1 MTHPSNDRSRPPAP
15 PPIAGLLVIDKPLT
29 MTSMSV
35 CRIVKRRL
43 MDGGQPKRVKVG
55 QAGTLDP
62 LATGVMVILIGRS
75 THTCE
80 HIMGLTKTY
89 DVLIDLG
96 HTSTS
101 DDMEG
106 DLRRVDVPT
115 PPDAQAIDRVLDT
128 MRGTI
133 QQRPPLYSALQVGG
147 TRAYRLARKGRDIE
161 LPARPVVIHSIER
174 RFYEFPMLRLIVK
187 CGRGTYLRSLARDVG
202 LALGTGG
209 MLAGLRR
216 TGVGPFHAKDAVS
229 PTALPIPLLQ
239 HHLLIDP
246 WADRGELES
255 SGAVD

>member
-1 MTHPSNDRSRPPAP
+1 MTNQPTHLLKPEPP
-15 PPIAGLLVIDKPLT
+15 PPISGLLVIDKPLT

-43 MDGGQPKRVKVG
+43 MAGGQPKRVKVG

-62 LATGVMVILIGRS
+62 LATGVMVILIGRC
-75 THTCE
+75 TRRCE
-80 HIMGLTKTY
+80 HIMGLAKTY

-106 DLRRVDVPT
+106 DLARVDVPS
-115 PPDAQAIDRVLDT
+115 PPDSREVDRVLDT

-133 QQRPPLYSALQVGG
+133 QQRPPLFSALQIGG
-147 TRAYRLARKGRDIE
+147 TRAYRLARKGSDME
-161 LPARPVVIHSIER
+161 LPSRPVVIHSIER
-174 RFYEFPMLRLIVK
+174 LSYEFPMLRVLVN

-202 LALGTGG
+202 LTLGTGG

-216 TGVGPFHAKDAVS
+216 TSVGPFHANDAVS
-229 PTALPIPLLQ
+229 PTDLPIPLLQ
-239 HHLLIDP
+239 QHLVNDP
-246 WADRGELES
+246 W
-255 SGAVD
+255 VDAETPNPGNTKN

>member
-1 MTHPSNDRSRPPAP
+1 MKHAAPHQPPPA
-15 PPIAGLLVIDKPLT
+15 ISGLLVIDKPLT

-43 MDGGQPKRVKVG
+43 MAGGQPKRVKVG

-62 LATGVMVILIGRS
+62 LATGVMVILIGRC
-75 THTCE
+75 TRRCE
-80 HIMGLTKTY
+80 RIMGLAKTY

-106 DLRRVDVPT
+106 DLTRFDVPV
-115 PPDAQAIDRVLDT
+115 PPDELAVDRVLDT

-133 QQRPPLYSALQVGG
+133 QQRPPLFSALQIGG

-161 LPARPVVIHSIER
+161 LPTRPVVIHSIER
-174 RFYEFPMLRLIVK
+174 LSYEFPMLRLRVN

-202 LALGTGG
+202 VSLGTGG

-216 TGVGPFHAKDAVS
+216 TSVGAFHAKDAVS
-229 PTALPIPLLQ
+229 PTSLPIPLLQ
-239 HHLLIDP
+239 RHLLPDP
-246 WADRGELES
+246 WPETDERQPGRAID
-255 SGAVD
+255 